1 MTAAEPDSGGCTG
14 AVPPAGQPALRM
26 VPMPADVNINGDV
39 FGGWIMAQADVA
51 GGITARRIAGGRLA
65 TVAVT
70 NFLFRQPVSVGDVVS
85 FYARIIKVGTSSITV
100 DVEVFAERHEGER
113 FVHVRV
119 TEAQLVYVAID
130 SEGRKRP
137 LPPEAADAALSPAA
151 SGVPASA

>member
-1 MTAAEPDSGGCTG
+1 
-14 AVPPAGQPALRM
+14 M

-100 DVEVFAERHEGER
+100 DVEVFAERHDGVK
-113 FVHVRV
+113 FTQVRV

-130 SEGRKRP
+130 SGGRKRV
-137 LPPEAADAALSPAA
+137 LPAGAA
-151 SGVPASA
+151 VSAGLEGA

>member
-1 MTAAEPDSGGCTG
+1 MTAVGPGAGACGGPV
-14 AVPPAGQPALRM
+14 APEGQPALRM
-26 VPMPADVNINGDV
+26 VPMPADVNVNGDV

-100 DVEVFAERHEGER
+100 DVEVFAERHEGDR
-113 FVHVRV
+113 FVSARV

-137 LPPEAADAALSPAA
+137 LPAGVRDPSAD
-151 SGVPASA
+151 GPASA